1 MSDIVANTGQAL
13 LMALGMAW
21 KTGWALVLG
30 FTISSV
36 LRAIVPT
43 ETIKQHLGGSG
54 LRQIGIAS
62 AFGAA
67 SSSCS
72 YAAAAIMRTL
82 FRKGASLV
90 TSLAF
95 LFAATNMVLELGII
109 LYLLMGWQ
117 FMAAEWIGGFVLIA
131 IMSLVVRL
139 TYPQKLAE
147 HARAMGEEDHTE
159 EAHSDGQA
167 RDHWWKKLGQPE
179 TRATIARNFT
189 MEWSMLWKDLLI
201 GFLVGGFLAAF
212 VPHSLWQSLFL
223 TDAPEWLRV
232 PANAVIGPIV
242 AMLTF
247 VCSVGNVPLA
257 AVLWGGG
264 ATFGGVIA
272 FIYGDLIVLPL
283 LDVYRR
289 YFGWKMAAYIGLVL
303 FAAMAGAAI
312 VIDLAFNAI
321 GIVPEHSTNI
331 RETLTTFSIDYTFW
345 LNLVFGALGLA
356 LFVLSRRSRAEQ
368 FQDGCEHCH

>member
-1 MSDIVANTGQAL
+1 MTDIITTIGQAL
-13 LMALGMAW
+13 LMAFGMAW
-21 KTGWALVLG
+21 KTGWALILG

-43 ETIKQHLGGSG
+43 DTIKRHLGGSD
-54 LRQIGIAS
+54 LRQVGIA
-62 AFGAA
+62 ALFGAA

-95 LFAATNMVLELGII
+95 LFAATNLVLELGIV

-117 FMAAEWIGGFVLIA
+117 FMVAEWLGGIALIA
-131 IMSLVVRL
+131 IMSLIVRL
-139 TYPQKLAE
+139 TYPAKLGEEARSMGNGDDPTMPETGGDDHQRWWQKLA
-147 HARAMGEEDHTE
+147 RPDI
-159 EAHSDGQA
+159 
-167 RDHWWKKLGQPE
+167 
-179 TRATIARNFT
+179 RATIARNFT
-189 MEWSMLWKDLLI
+189 MEWSMLWKDLAI
-201 GFLVGGFLAAF
+201 GFVVGGFVAAF
-212 VPHSLWQSLFL
+212 VPRDLWQSLFL
-223 TDAPEWLRV
+223 TDAPSWIQV
-232 PANAVIGPIV
+232 PANALIGPIV

-247 VCSVGNVPLA
+247 VCSVGNIPLA

-264 ATFGGVIA
+264 ASFGGVIA

-303 FAAMAGAAI
+303 FASMAGAAI
-312 VIDLAFNAI
+312 VIDLAFTAI
-321 GIVPEHSTNI
+321 GIVPHHATDI
-331 RETLTTFSIDYTFW
+331 RAMLTSFSIDYTFW
-345 LNLVFGALGLA
+345 LNLIFGLLGLA
-356 LFVLSRRSRAEQ
+356 LFIVSRRSARDKAHS
-368 FQDGCEHCH
+368 GCAHCH